1 MRWRTST
8 ITAIPLPPHQLA
20 RQRFNRF
27 PEAPVTWHIEQLVD
41 DLLQRRRINVTPE
54 RLRNFPD
61 RVVGRRHAREI
72 VLSGRD
78 AGASV
83 GSNAARFSARSVRA
97 LDRRFQ
103 PVRRT
108 PQPTLRAVRGPRVV
122 WRSPTARAIA
132 GPSLE
137 RSWHRASS
145 DSGSRIVHNYQHPAA
160 AFVFALKPRSDAP
173 AGEPA
178 DDTRLQAKRFQ
189 ERPMQFRRRRCRRSG
204 TLAFS
209 SRYLSG
215 GAPTV
220 HVTRSSGAE

>member
-1 MRWRTST
+1 MRWRRST

-145 DSGSRIVHNYQHPAA
+145 DSGSVFFNMHQHRAA
-160 AFVFALKPRSDAP
+160 GVLPLPSNPGRTRPRASPPMTRGCKPGGFKNDQCNSG
-173 AGEPA
+173 AGDA
-178 DDTRLQAKRFQ
+178 DDPA
-189 ERPMQFRRRRCRRSG
+189 
-204 TLAFS
+204 
-209 SRYLSG
+209 
-215 GAPTV
+215 
-220 HVTRSSGAE
+220 H

>member
-1 MRWRTST
+1 MPDIATQAAARRWHAGSRLGGAAIALYRMRRAGCRFHRERGAPMCKEKSMRWRRST

-145 DSGSRIVHNYQHPAA
+145 DCGSRIVPQLSTPGCG
-160 AFVFALKPRSDAP
+160 VCL
-173 AGEPA
+173 
-178 DDTRLQAKRFQ
+178 
-189 ERPMQFRRRRCRRSG
+189 RP
-204 TLAFS
+204 
-209 SRYLSG
+209 
-215 GAPTV
+215 
-220 HVTRSSGAE
+220 

>member
-8 ITAIPLPPHQLA
+8 IAAIPLPPHQLA

-27 PEAPVTWHIEQLVD
+27 SEAPVTWHIEQLVD

-54 RLRNFPD
+54 RLCNFPD

-103 PVRRT
+103 PVRT
-108 PQPTLRAVRGPRVV
+108 PQPTLRAV
-122 WRSPTARAIA
+122 
-132 GPSLE
+132 
-137 RSWHRASS
+137 
-145 DSGSRIVHNYQHPAA
+145 
-160 AFVFALKPRSDAP
+160 
-173 AGEPA
+173 
-178 DDTRLQAKRFQ
+178 
-189 ERPMQFRRRRCRRSG
+189 
-204 TLAFS
+204 
-209 SRYLSG
+209 
-215 GAPTV
+215 
-220 HVTRSSGAE
+220 